1 MAFSQHHCSA
11 TVVVVLHRDCLIT
24 LQGPPSYL
32 SKRIAERGLAI
43 NHDVLKK
50 LHGIDLWNS
59 AKWSGCKMRG
69 FDGRNE
75 RRWSYEPPLTPPQ
88 VNLAIFMGTSHS
100 WAGHMAW
107 QSGSSISVCL
117 AKFIFF
123 KARFTFA
130 SGVVD

>member
-69 FDGRNE
+69 FDGWNE
-75 RRWSYEPPLTPPQ
+75 RRWSYEPPLILPHRST
-88 VNLAIFMGTSHS
+88 
-100 WAGHMAW
+100 W
-107 QSGSSISVCL
+107 QFLWELHIG
-117 AKFIFF
+117 
-123 KARFTFA
+123 
-130 SGVVD
+130 

>member
-1 MAFSQHHCSA
+1 MNTVAFSQHHCSA

-69 FDGRNE
+69 FDGWNE

-107 QSGSSISVCL
+107 QSGSISGGCVSCE
-117 AKFIFF
+117 IHFF
-123 KARFTFA
+123 
-130 SGVVD
+130 